1 MNKKIILVMVAS
13 LAVLCMLLTACN
25 MDSPEESLPTSPVQ
39 TTPTEPAQPT
49 SPTEQGKEHF
59 TQQEAKQD
67 EELDVD
73 NLLTPNEPTEDAP
86 AEGKDAP
93 AEDTSR
99 EPTEPVEQ
107 PTDPSEPSEGEV
119 PDSTAKP
126 NDGYSTN
133 WY

>member
-1 MNKKIILVMVAS
+1 MNKKIILVMVVS

-25 MDSPEESLPTSPVQ
+25 TDSSPEESLPTYPVQ

-49 SPTEQGKEHF
+49 SPTEPGKEQF

-67 EELDVD
+67 EELDID
-73 NLLTPNEPTEDAP
+73 NLLTPNEPTEDVP
-86 AEGKDAP
+86 TEGESVP
-93 AEDTSR
+93 AEDIIKESTEPN
-99 EPTEPVEQ
+99 EPTEPSEQ
-107 PTDPSEPSEGEV
+107 SEDEQN
-119 PDSTAKP
+119 TAAP